1 MVLTPRGC
9 AACRQSRAEGAEPSR
24 AAGSD
29 LIIALCKASQP
40 GAALRVFEDMT
51 AAESAWGAGRPS
63 PGHSPV
69 RTDRPGPAR
78 QAAGPPSL
86 AVADDAAR
94 AELAPAPDGRGAGDG
109 GRRRAPVVDRV
120 SGPRAVAA
128 AARAAHAGGSAGAA
142 GEAAPLLERP
152 RPAPSPPL
160 GAASPGVPEAESA
173 AAAAAGAAAA
183 GAPDAR
189 PDAGPAAHTAPP
201 LAPVGAAAQG
211 SGTGSAG
218 EAATGSPGSAS
229 PAPGPSRPPPPSL
242 QHRRRGAK
250 PGARSGGARHSADA
264 PHPLPQRGRRAA
276 LARRPVVPH
285 LSAVGALV
293 HGFACAGDLATAF
306 RLYQQAR
313 PVGCAP
319 WCSMQPRV
327 HFHALHAGLMGNGR
341 CPPLVHVFWCADTW
355 LCFCGLQQGGQHP
368 SFQHQM
374 PCVVQSACE
383 AHHGDHIQSQWLA
396 IGALEGRAIWTPA

>member
-1 MVLTPRGC
+1 MCHTVLSAGSRLSTVHPRCRCCDCMALMLGAR
-9 AACRQSRAEGAEPSR
+9 AARRQSRAEGAEPSR

-63 PGHSPV
+63 PGHSPE
-69 RTDRPGPAR
+69 RIGRPGPAR
-78 QAAGPPSL
+78 QAAGAPPL
-86 AVADDAAR
+86 AGAADAAC
-94 AELAPAPDGRGAGDG
+94 AESAPAPEGRSAGDG

-128 AARAAHAGGSAGAA
+128 AARVAHAGGGAGAA

-152 RPAPSPPL
+152 RPAPSQPL
-160 GAASPGVPEAESA
+160 GAAGPGEPEAESA
-173 AAAAAGAAAA
+173 AAAAAAAAAA
-183 GAPDAR
+183 GAPGAS
-189 PDAGPAAHTAPP
+189 PDASRAASIAPSP
-201 LAPVGAAAQG
+201 APVGAAAQG

-229 PAPGPSRPPPPSL
+229 PAPGSSRPPPPSL
-242 QHRRRGAK
+242 QPRRRGAK
-250 PGARSGGARHSADA
+250 AGARSGGARHSADA

-313 PVGCAP
+313 PARCAP
-319 WCSMQPRV
+319 WGTGACGPAHSMPTSCW
-327 HFHALHAGLMGNGR
+327 AGAAHLWCVRLR
-341 CPPLVHVFWCADTW
+341 CTGTG
-355 LCFCGLQQGGQHP
+355 LCFGGLQQGGQRT
-368 SFQHQM
+368 SFQRQM
-374 PCVVQSACE
+374 LCVVESA
-383 AHHGDHIQSQWLA
+383 
-396 IGALEGRAIWTPA
+396 